1 MNEINHELKAEVA
14 DYIADRPFT
23 VEFVVAP
30 EPPHTKIIFYIS
42 KEQSEDLLDAFLEE
56 HYNKQKELLKLLEKY
71 QDPEEMAKE
80 AGCSVFEL
88 RKKLKDYGI
97 I

>member
-1 MNEINHELKAEVA
+1 MKEINHELKNEVA
-14 DYIADRPFT
+14 DYIVNRPLT
-23 VEFVVAP
+23 VEFVVVDEA
-30 EPPHTKIIFYIS
+30 PHTKIIFYVS

-56 HYNKQKELLKLLEKY
+56 HYKKQKELLKLLEKY
-71 QDPEEMAKE
+71 QDPVEMAKE
-80 AGCSVFEL
+80 AGCSVIEL